1 MKLNTKLRRII
12 ASMLAFV
19 MCLGVM
25 SNTFAV
31 SALGATVT
39 ENDNKGVTNC
49 EVTYNIE
56 SKWDGGYNASITITN
71 KSSQVVNNWRLV
83 FALEDKIVNIWNA
96 VVASHEGSNYVV
108 KNAQWNQDIQPYC
121 SVSFGFIAEGAGE
134 KEPLG
139 MKILSSEQV
148 VNQNLYSV
156 EYGLNS
162 DWGDGYSA
170 YISITNNA
178 SVAIEDW
185 TLEFDFNRNIDS
197 MWNGTVI
204 SHSDNHYV
212 VTNLEYIQN
221 INPGESIVIGFN
233 GTLGTREDVA
243 SNFVL
248 KSYNA
253 VTNGNISEEK
263 KVEIDKSKMYADKTG
278 IYYLADD
285 FKDLCGSVKEYKSLS
300 KLRYVNKNVK
310 GTILDSGD
318 INIAENWKVDD
329 IKLVVG
335 YNEITVTAEY
345 SDGKIYNDSVVLA
358 NSDESKMSG
367 LNIDLSDND
376 SDGLNNYLEDIYG
389 TNKDKADT
397 DEDGLSD
404 YIELVEIGTSAF
416 VVDTDED
423 GIADIDEDSDGDM
436 LTNKEELVVSTYL
449 YAKDTDADGLT
460 DYEEVKVYGTN
471 PLVKD
476 TDGDGVDD
484 KWEVENG
491 FKATVAE
498 TSFTVVDTVVS
509 DNVKYEITIT
519 ASGENIASFEAQV
532 KDHNLINSTIAGY
545 ISKAVD
551 FKIDGKFEKATV
563 KVYFDESYLQDK
575 DFVPALYYVNEETK
589 MLEEVPGVWDGKSN
603 YITVDLA
610 HFSSYVLLNK
620 TEFKKA
626 WDNRIRAVAVSQ
638 TGNTNI
644 NVMFVLD
651 VSSSMNSSSRL
662 TTMKSSISMFL
673 DVLKEKDRAGLVS
686 FRNYSTVLSGLTT
699 DKATVKSKLNSMRAS
714 GTTAIYKGLSSAVDI
729 LKADNNGGC
738 DIIILFTDG
747 MDVPSTTYE
756 THYASI
762 VKAAQEAGIVIE
774 VVGTSSTDHP
784 VLTKIAKST
793 GGNYYYATN
802 SGKIAEMIGNAQQEV
817 IDMTTDSN
825 DDGISDYYTKLLCE
839 CRLTTGTGK
848 IVSISADYDTI
859 QKNADLDGD
868 HIKNGDEYVICEDSD
883 GKVYV
888 DIKTEMNNI
897 DTDGD
902 GYKDGHERNMGSNP
916 YVVDMTQSDFAY
928 FEKDGMYTA
937 ALMSEDFDN
946 GGWLAIQIYA
956 GNAIINFKVK
966 FKDDYKRALMDFI
979 AIYSKGSLESD
990 INRNMIE
997 QYDEDY
1003 RMWTE
1008 KLVKLI
1014 NICNI
1019 EKVDCKD
1026 LYNMYQEIEA
1036 KRKRLQEL
1044 RDNMA
1049 KFEEEF
1055 GDPLE
1060 FRDFVQEHYTRWQKR
1075 ESEALEAI
1083 AEKRLDID
1091 EILDKKLFSLEISPS
1106 ESTKYICEDRKWP
1119 GDLDKALIGVGVACD
1134 WYGTVQAYAALD
1146 TECAQ
1151 YDYIIQMLEAI
1162 EDHSDNE
1169 ELRDAASEVKYAMN
1183 SDAQRFMQA
1192 AGDCVK
1198 AVATAATSYAIGKAV
1213 EALTKHVNP
1222 VFWAIDAGIAVGD
1235 VLFGTGALAEESLRV
1250 IALGG
1255 AARSLCTEVRT
1266 GVVEDTDIF
1275 YTLTSR
1281 CDKTHLQLLGQLR
1294 VCGEDAFANGANES
1308 GILLKGINRLKYG
1321 SQKEYE
1327 ESLRQTIEH
1336 IIYRASQNGI
1346 NIVKKYDGSYLFKQG
1361 E

>member
-300 KLRYVNKNVK
+300 KLSYVNKNVK

-436 LTNKEELVVSTYL
+436 LTNKEELAVSTYL

-484 KWEVENG
+484 KWEVEHG

-551 FKIDGKFEKATV
+551 FKIDGNFEKATV

-589 MLEEVPGVWDGKSN
+589 MLEEVSSEWDGKSN
-603 YITVDLA
+603 YITVELA
-610 HFSSYVLLNK
+610 HFSSYVFLNK
-620 TEFKKA
+620 KQFKKI
-626 WDNRIRAVAVSQ
+626 WDNRIRAVAMSQ
-638 TGNTNI
+638 TGNTNL
-644 NVMFVLD
+644 NVMLVVD
-651 VSSSMNSSSRL
+651 VSASMKTSSRL
-662 TTMKSSISMFL
+662 STMKSAMGAFVG
-673 DVLKEKDRAGLVS
+673 VLKKNDRVGLVS
-686 FRNYSTVLSGLTT
+686 FNDTATIRSGLTA
-699 DKATVKSKLNSMRAS
+699 DKALVKTKIISLNTN
-714 GTTAIYKGLSSAVDI
+714 GNTAIYSGLSSAVNI
-729 LKADNNGGC
+729 LKTDNNPGC
-738 DIIILFTDG
+738 DVVILFTDG
-747 MDVPSTTYE
+747 QDMSYITYE
-756 THYASI
+756 SHYASI
-762 VKAAQEAGIVIE
+762 VKTAQEAGIVIE
-774 VVGTSSTDHP
+774 VVGAGSPNHP
-784 VLTKIAKST
+784 ILTKVAQST
-793 GGNYYYATN
+793 GGNYYYAN
-802 SGKIAEMIGNAQQEV
+802 DSGEIAEMIGNAQQDV

-825 DDGISDYYTKLLCE
+825 NDGISDYYTKLLCNYE
-839 CRLTTGTGK
+839 LLSSSGT
-848 IVSISADYDTI
+848 IVSVTADYDTI

-868 HIKNGDEYVICEDSD
+868 GIKNGDEYVICEDRD

-888 DIKTEMNNI
+888 DIKTEMNNP
-897 DTDGD
+897 DTDYD
-902 GYKDGHERNMGSNP
+902 GYTDGNERNMGSNP
-916 YVVDMTQSDFAY
+916 NEYDILRSDLSVYADDDNY
-928 FEKDGMYTA
+928 SA
-937 ALMSEDFDN
+937 SLISEEFDA
-946 GGWLAIQIYA
+946 GGWFKIQLYA
-956 GNAIINFKVK
+956 ANILTNCKVL
-966 FKDDYKRALMDFI
+966 FVFDYKRALLEFI
-979 AIYSKGSLESD
+979 SVYSKETLSNSTIEGVLDKYESD
-990 INRNMIE
+990 MVEISENIVEIISICKKEMINCAELEVLN
-997 QYDEDY
+997 
-1003 RMWTE
+1003 
-1008 KLVKLI
+1008 K
-1014 NICNI
+1014 
-1019 EKVDCKD
+1019 
-1026 LYNMYQEIEA
+1026 EIERLIEGVKTSQKRMSIIEDNIAEWYKLEGEFA
-1036 KRKRLQEL
+1036 KDYDDWYRKEGKRLYEL
-1044 RDNMA
+1044 A
-1049 KFEEEF
+1049 KAKYNLKSIDTKKIFKFSVDLSDKTKQIAKCAGKVVEGLGTSF
-1055 GDPLE
+1055 TIADGLADI
-1060 FRDFVQEHYTRWQKR
+1060 YKTYKAY
-1075 ESEALEAI
+1075 SAI
-1083 AEKRLDID
+1083 DA
-1091 EILDKKLFSLEISPS
+1091 
-1106 ESTKYICEDRKWP
+1106 
-1119 GDLDKALIGVGVACD
+1119 
-1134 WYGTVQAYAALD
+1134 
-1146 TECAQ
+1146 ECAQ
-1151 YDYIIQMLEAI
+1151 YEYIEEMLKDIIIYNENYGVKAAALEISSAI
-1162 EDHSDNE
+1162 EADSDRLLQEVTAIMVNMITTGTELGIE
-1169 ELRDAASEVKYAMN
+1169 EGIDR
-1183 SDAQRFMQA
+1183 
-1192 AGDCVK
+1192 
-1198 AVATAATSYAIGKAV
+1198 
-1213 EALTKHVNP
+1213 LTIKFGPLV
-1222 VFWAIDAGIAVGD
+1222 WAIDAGISIGD
-1235 VLFGTGALAEESLRV
+1235 MMFGTSAVVEETLRI
-1250 IALGG
+1250 IALGD
-1255 AARSLCTEVRT
+1255 AARTWNFAVTRYLKADTSL
-1266 GVVEDTDIF
+1266 F
-1275 YTLTSR
+1275 YNYTPVCGR
-1281 CDKTHLQLLGQLR
+1281 EHLQLLGQLR
-1294 VCGEDAFANGANES
+1294 ICGEDAVARGNDES
-1308 GILLKGINRLKYG
+1308 GIVKKGINRVIYG
-1321 SQKEYE
+1321 PQSKYE
-1327 ESLRQTIEH
+1327 EYLKSSIDKVVQVSFKYN
-1336 IIYRASQNGI
+1336 IIVA
-1346 NIVKKYDGSYLFKQG
+1346 KYFDGSYLYK
-1361 E
+1361 